1 MDIITLF
8 RIAIFTS
15 AFISITLAVYVYN
28 KRENSP
34 SLRYLLGLLVANM
47 IYATSYFFEISA
59 PNLLEVKFFLNLEY
73 FGIFFIPIFWVFI
86 AYSYHPDK
94 PLYNENLLKRLH
106 VLFII
111 PIILN
116 PIVWTNDWHHLIY
129 HDIRV
134 SRHLP
139 ISLIEVDRAAGFWVI
154 NGIIVI
160 LYLFGTIRMIYNLIK
175 SRGNH
180 RNQYLLLTLAAIPP
194 FISYL
199 LILSQSIPH
208 GLDINPLAFA
218 LSGLLLFWGM
228 DNLQLFNMLPIAQN
242 MVIEAMH
249 DALMVVDTK
258 GRLVECNMPA
268 KLLFDN
274 FETSPIMEP
283 LGKLNPYLALL
294 FSHSSPEQEVELELP
309 LSGELRTFSIYASPI
324 IDRRNHLR
332 GNLYLLHDLTDI
344 HNYVKELEY
353 LASSDG
359 LTNLLNHRHFMKL
372 ASIEAKRLQTI
383 GSGEFSLVMFDLD
396 HFKLINDSYGHN
408 AGDEVLQHIG
418 LMVLQYASENDLC
431 ARYGGE
437 EFVILLADTSIEQAT
452 SFAENLCFSISEN
465 NIPYNG
471 THLHITASFGVST
484 YSPECD
490 IPWEIILNQADTAL
504 YRAKAAGRNRVITY
518 QSNNYL

>member
-1 MDIITLF
+1 M
-8 RIAIFTS
+8 
-15 AFISITLAVYVYN
+15 
-28 KRENSP
+28 
-34 SLRYLLGLLVANM
+34 
-47 IYATSYFFEISA
+47 
-59 PNLLEVKFFLNLEY
+59 EY
-73 FGIFFIPIFWVFI
+73 FGIFFIPVFWVFI
-86 AYSYHPDK
+86 AYSYHPDN
-94 PLYNENLLKRLH
+94 PTYNENLLKRLH
-106 VLFII
+106 VLYII
-111 PIILN
+111 PLILN

-134 SRHLP
+134 NRNLP
-139 ISLIEVDRAAGFWVI
+139 ISLLEVDRAPGFWVI

-160 LYLFGTIRMIYNLIK
+160 LYLFGTIRMIYNLVI

-180 RNQYLLLTLAAIPP
+180 RKQYLLLTLAAIPP

-199 LILSQSIPH
+199 LILSQAIPY

-228 DNLQLFNMLPIAQN
+228 DNLQLFNILPIAQN

-268 KLLFDN
+268 KLLFGNSDS
-274 FETSPIMEP
+274 SPIMEP
-283 LGKLNPYLALL
+283 LGNLNPHLSLL
-294 FSHSSPEQEVELELP
+294 LSHSSPEQEVELVLAQTD
-309 LSGELRTFSIYASPI
+309 ELRTFSIYSSPI
-324 IDRRNHLR
+324 IDRRNRIR
-332 GNLYLLHDLTDI
+332 GNLYLLHDLTEI
-344 HNYVKELEY
+344 RNYVKELEH

-359 LTNLLNHRHFMKL
+359 LTNLLNHRQFMNL
-372 ASIEAKRLQTI
+372 AAIEAKRLQTI
-383 GSGEFSLVMFDLD
+383 GFGEFSLVMFDLD
-396 HFKLINDSYGHN
+396 HFKFINDSYGHH

-418 LMVLQYASENDLC
+418 LMVSQHARENDLC

-437 EFVILLADTSIEQAT
+437 EFVILLSDTSIDQAT
-452 SFAENLCFSISEN
+452 NFAQELCFSLAHN
-465 NIPYNG
+465 TIPYNE
-471 THLHITASFGVST
+471 TNLNITASFGVST

>member
-180 RNQYLLLTLAAIPP
+180 R
-194 FISYL
+194 
-199 LILSQSIPH
+199 
-208 GLDINPLAFA
+208 IN
-218 LSGLLLFWGM
+218 
-228 DNLQLFNMLPIAQN
+228 
-242 MVIEAMH
+242 
-249 DALMVVDTK
+249 TY
-258 GRLVECNMPA
+258 C
-268 KLLFDN
+268 
-274 FETSPIMEP
+274 SP
-283 LGKLNPYLALL
+283 
-294 FSHSSPEQEVELELP
+294 
-309 LSGELRTFSIYASPI
+309 
-324 IDRRNHLR
+324 
-332 GNLYLLHDLTDI
+332 
-344 HNYVKELEY
+344 
-353 LASSDG
+353 
-359 LTNLLNHRHFMKL
+359 
-372 ASIEAKRLQTI
+372 
-383 GSGEFSLVMFDLD
+383 
-396 HFKLINDSYGHN
+396 
-408 AGDEVLQHIG
+408 
-418 LMVLQYASENDLC
+418 
-431 ARYGGE
+431 
-437 EFVILLADTSIEQAT
+437 
-452 SFAENLCFSISEN
+452 
-465 NIPYNG
+465 
-471 THLHITASFGVST
+471 
-484 YSPECD
+484 
-490 IPWEIILNQADTAL
+490 
-504 YRAKAAGRNRVITY
+504 
-518 QSNNYL
+518 